1 MAVLFV
7 GVDAGD
13 LLHIDD
19 IAAMGADKAIGVER
33 LFKIAHCP
41 ILQEG
46 AVVGVDLDVIIGGLE
61 VVDVFEGDDLDLAGG
76 LDDDALLLGGR

>member
-13 LLHIDD
+13 LLYVDD
-19 IAAMGADKAIGVER
+19 IAAMRADKAIGVEY

-46 AVVGVDLDVIIGGLE
+46 AVMGMDLHIVIGGLE
-61 VVDVFEGDDLDLAGG
+61 VVNVLQGDDLDLAGG